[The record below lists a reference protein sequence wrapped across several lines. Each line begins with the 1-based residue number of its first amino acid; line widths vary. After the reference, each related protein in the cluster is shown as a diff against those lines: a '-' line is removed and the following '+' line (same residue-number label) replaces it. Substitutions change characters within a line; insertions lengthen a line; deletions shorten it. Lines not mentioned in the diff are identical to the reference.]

1 MIEATPDAEGNFV
14 ARGVT
19 PGRYKVVV
27 SGLPT
32 THHIDTAIF
41 GGVDAADR
49 QLVIDRREPVSGGVI
64 TFTSR
69 VGEISGSVTN
79 ASNDPVSELSVLL
92 FPADRQLWVPHSR
105 RIHLGQPNPDGAFV
119 FRNLPPGEYRLA
131 ALPPPD
137 DGQQF
142 DVEFLSQVASGAT
155 SLTLAEGQRV
165 RQDLRVR

>member
-1 MIEATPDAEGNFV
+1 V
-14 ARGVT
+14 A
-19 PGRYKVVV
+19 PGQYKVVV

-32 THHIDTAIF
+32 THHIDSATF

-49 QLVIDRREPVSGGVI
+49 NLVIDRREPVSGGVI

-69 VGEISGSVTN
+69 VGEIAGSVTN

-92 FPADRQLWVPHSR
+92 FPADRQLWVPRSR
-105 RIHLGQPNPDGAFV
+105 RIHLAQPNPDGTFV

-142 DVEFLSQVASGAT
+142 DVEFLSQMASGAT
-155 SLTLAEGQRV
+155 SLTLGEGQRV
-165 RQDLRVR
+165 TQDLRVR